1 MLQLRDIMTSDVI
14 SVAPETPLAE
24 VAQLFATEGISGVP
38 VVSAGRVVGV
48 LSATD
53 LVDFSASERG
63 DTGEDGRGP
72 VWGPYEDDVDA
83 APGHAGFFTDGWPGA
98 RSALHSTDR
107 EDEADG
113 PANAWGEFTA
123 SDLMTRSLFALSPAT
138 PLDVA
143 AQFMLERGIHRVL
156 VTEGE
161 SLRGIVTSMDF
172 VRVIAK
178 HVQPAPAV

>member
-1 MLQLRDIMTSDVI
+1 MLQLCDIMTSDVI

-48 LSATD
+48 LSVTD
-53 LVDFSASERG
+53 LVDFSASDRG
-63 DTGEDGRGP
+63 DAGEDGRGA
-72 VWGPYEDDVDA
+72 VWAPYEEDVDA

-98 RSALHSTDR
+98 RSGQHATDR
-107 EDEADG
+107 DDADSAG
-113 PANAWGEFTA
+113 TAWGEFTA

-138 PLDVA
+138 TIDA
-143 AQFMLERGIHRVL
+143 AARFMLERGIHRVL

-172 VRVIAK
+172 VRVVAQQ
-178 HVQPAPAV
+178 VGPATAV